1 MASRLITLRYPGS
14 CSCGVRLERG
24 AKAWHDAET
33 KSVQCSDCHA
43 RADLADA
50 QAPSELRST
59 ATDGPEASPSSLA
72 QEALEIV
79 HQTTAVEPL
88 AFASGV
94 GGAAARHEYE
104 RRKAKDDAKLAE
116 RHAFWRAANRFFY
129 PDGRQTTHA
138 WKVGA
143 EGEERLARVLEG
155 LMESGVG
162 YPLHDRRMPGSRGNI
177 NHLFVGPGGVFVIDA
192 KHFKGADIS
201 IDYVG
206 GLFSPRVEFLKVD
219 GRQRK
224 GLLEGVLKQ
233 AEAIWGALA
242 STSFAEIP
250 VTPMLCF
257 VDGLLPARKSK
268 RVAQGVQLV
277 TLKGIAEH
285 LSRSGTLAGEATL
298 AVAMAL
304 NTAMPPMR
312 TAE

>member
-1 MASRLITLRYPGS
+1 M
-14 CSCGVRLERG
+14 
-24 AKAWHDAET
+24 
-33 KSVQCSDCHA
+33 
-43 RADLADA
+43 
-50 QAPSELRST
+50 
-59 ATDGPEASPSSLA
+59 
-72 QEALEIV
+72 ALE
-79 HQTTAVEPL
+79 
-88 AFASGV
+88 SGV

-177 NHLFVGPGGVFVIDA
+177 DHLFVGPGGVFVIDA

-233 AEAIWGALA
+233 AEAVRETLT
-242 STSFAEIP
+242 STPFAAIP

-285 LSRSGTLAGEATL
+285 LSRDGTLKGEEIL
-298 AVAMAL
+298 AVAVAL
-304 NTAMPPMR
+304 NTTMPPMR
-312 TAE
+312 RS